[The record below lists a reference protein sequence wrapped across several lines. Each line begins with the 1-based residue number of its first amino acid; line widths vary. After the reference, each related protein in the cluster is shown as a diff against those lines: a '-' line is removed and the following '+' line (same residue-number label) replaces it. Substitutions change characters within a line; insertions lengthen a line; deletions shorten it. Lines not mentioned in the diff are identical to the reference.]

1 MEIERIQE
9 SDGAVVKISGRLDA
23 HWSDQLDR
31 ELAETVRGG
40 TRRIDLDMERIDY
53 LSSAGIRVLMKYWKE
68 LKAIQGTFRIL
79 TPSANVR
86 TVLKMSGMLTLF
98 EGKREREAPART
110 EEARAAAPEELRA
123 GGGRFSVY
131 HVAPESRLALR
142 MVGSPERLTQGGYG
156 AADVEELTLPRD
168 SMALGIGAFGT
179 DFVECRSRFG
189 EFLALGGGAITLP
202 TDGSGTPD
210 DQVALGEYVPKV
222 QALYAALVQGAFAH
236 FFHFGPEEAGDA
248 SLPLSRLVA
257 MAFSLCSAERI
268 GLALIAE
275 SDGLVGAQLR
285 RPPVEED
292 YAFPFA
298 FPGVRDWLSITTERA
313 YPRTLA
319 LVAGIAAK
327 GDDPR
332 LDPFLRPLGDG
343 SGISGHFHAAALSYR
358 ALPSGLLDLPKMA
371 TDLLETQSIQG
382 VLHLLNDT
390 RDIVGIGES
399 LFIRGMAWTGP
410 LELAPPSSLSGGAR

>member
-40 TRRIDLDMERIDY
+40 ARRIDLDMERIDY

-79 TPSANVR
+79 APSANVR

-110 EEARAAAPEELRA
+110 EAREAAPEELRA

-131 HVAPESRLALR
+131 HVAPEARLALR
-142 MVGSPERLTQGGYG
+142 MAGSPERLTRGGYG
-156 AADVEELTLPRD
+156 AADVTELVLPRD
-168 SMALGIGAFGT
+168 TMALGIGAFGT

-222 QALYAALVQGAFAH
+222 QALYAALVQGPFAH
-236 FFHFGPEEAGDA
+236 FFHFGPEDTGDA

-257 MAFSLCSAERI
+257 MAFSLCGTERI

-313 YPRTLA
+313 YPRALA
-319 LVAGIAAK
+319 LVAGIAVK

-332 LDPFLRPLGDG
+332 LAPFLRPLGDG
-343 SGISGHFHAAALSYR
+343 AGISGHFHAAALSYR
-358 ALPSGLLDLPKMA
+358 ALPGGLQDLPKMA
-371 TDLLETQSIQG
+371 ADLLETQSIQG
-382 VLHLLNDT
+382 VLHLLNDS

-410 LELAPPSSLSGGAR
+410 LEMEPPSSLSGGAR

>member
-9 SDGAVVKISGRLDA
+9 ADDVVVKISGRLDA

-40 TRRIDLDMERIDY
+40 ARRIDLDMERIDY

-68 LKAIQGTFRIL
+68 LKAIQGIFRIL
-79 TPSANVR
+79 APSANVR
-86 TVLKMSGMLTLF
+86 NVLKMSGMLALF
-98 EGKREREAPART
+98 EGKREASAET
-110 EEARAAAPEELRA
+110 EARETAPEELRE
-123 GGGRFSVY
+123 GDGRFSVY
-131 HVAPESRLALR
+131 HVTPEARLALR
-142 MVGSPERLTQGGYG
+142 MVGSPERLTQGGFG
-156 AADVEELTLPRD
+156 AADATELAIPRD
-168 SMALGIGAFGT
+168 AMALGIGAFGA
-179 DFVECRSRFG
+179 DFVDCRSRFG
-189 EFLALGGGAITLP
+189 EFLALGGAAVTLP

-210 DQVALGEYVPKV
+210 DQVALGAYVPKV
-222 QALYAALVQGAFAH
+222 QALYAALAQGAFAH
-236 FFHFGPEEAGDA
+236 FFHFGPEDPGGS

-257 MAFSLCSAERI
+257 MAFSLCRAECI

-298 FPGVRDWLSITTERA
+298 FPGVRDWLSLTTEKA
-313 YPRTLA
+313 HPRTLA

-332 LDPFLRPLGDG
+332 LAPFLRPLGEG
-343 SGISGHFHAAALSYR
+343 SGILGHFHAAALSYR
-358 ALPSGLLDLPKMA
+358 ALPGGLLDLSKMA
-371 TDLLETQSIQG
+371 ADLLETQSIQG

-390 RDIVGIGES
+390 RDIAGIGES

-410 LELAPPSSLSGGAR
+410 LEMETPSQLSGGAR